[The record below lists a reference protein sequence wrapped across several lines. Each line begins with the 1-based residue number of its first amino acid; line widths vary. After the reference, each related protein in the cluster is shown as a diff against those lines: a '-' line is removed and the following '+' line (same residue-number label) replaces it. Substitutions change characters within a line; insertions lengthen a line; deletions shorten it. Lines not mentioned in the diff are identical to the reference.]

1 MTWDN
6 DTLRRHVGRVEELL
20 GQLETHRD
28 EPAGA
33 VATQAVRALVDLYGD
48 ALARVL
54 ALVAD
59 AGLVPALVADELLGH
74 LLLIHDL
81 HPDPER
87 IELMEP
93 AQPGEPAQR
102 GQSAQ
107 PGEPAQSV
115 RRRPAPV
122 LIPLDAVR
130 SGVPV
135 RGA

>member
-1 MTWDN
+1 
-6 DTLRRHVGRVEELL
+6 LL
-20 GQLETHRD
+20 AQLETYRD

-33 VATQAVRALVDLYGD
+33 VAAQAVRALVDLYGD

-59 AGLVPALVADELLGH
+59 AGLVPALVEDELLGH
-74 LLLIHDL
+74 LLLVHDL

-87 IELMEP
+87 INLVEP
-93 AQPGEPAQR
+93 AQPAEPAQ
-102 GQSAQ
+102 
-107 PGEPAQSV
+107 PV

>member
-6 DTLRRHVGRVEELL
+6 ATLRGHVGRVEELL
-20 GQLETHRD
+20 AQLETYRD
-28 EPAGA
+28 APAGA
-33 VATQAVRALVDLYGD
+33 VAIQALRALVDLYGD

-59 AGLVPALVADELLGH
+59 AGLVPALAEDELLGH
-74 LLLIHDL
+74 LLLVHDL
-81 HPDPER
+81 HPDPKR
-87 IELMEP
+87 IELVEP
-93 AQPGEPAQR
+93 AQPVEAE
-102 GQSAQ
+102 Q
-107 PGEPAQSV
+107 PMK
-115 RRRPAPV
+115 RRPAPV

>member
-6 DTLRRHVGRVEELL
+6 ATLRRHVGRVEELL
-20 GQLETHRD
+20 AQLETYRD

-48 ALARVL
+48 ALARVVS
-54 ALVAD
+54 LVAD
-59 AGLVPALVADELLGH
+59 GGLVPALVEDELLGH
-74 LLLIHDL
+74 LLLVHDL
-81 HPDPER
+81 HPNPEG
-87 IELMEP
+87 IEPAEPAAPVEP
-93 AQPGEPAQR
+93 AQL
-102 GQSAQ
+102 
-107 PGEPAQSV
+107 V

-122 LIPLDAVR
+122 LIPLDALR

>member
-20 GQLETHRD
+20 AQLETYRD

-33 VATQAVRALVDLYGD
+33 VGAQAVRALVDLYGD
-48 ALARVL
+48 ALARVVT
-54 ALVAD
+54 LVAD
-59 AGLVPALVADELLGH
+59 AGLVPALVEDELLGH
-74 LLLIHDL
+74 LLLVHDL

-87 IELMEP
+87 IKLVEP
-93 AQPGEPAQR
+93 AQPAQPAQ
-102 GQSAQ
+102 
-107 PGEPAQSV
+107 PARPARPV
-115 RRRPAPV
+115 KRRPAPV

-130 SGVPV
+130 NGVPV